1 MTTSVWS
8 LPFFFFFFYIDSD
21 IEYLGSIHC
30 LQVLSLLSFSKS
42 IYIASREIQPKYFSH
57 YLFINWRN
65 VSMVSGF
72 PHIPGSVSHLKRNIL
87 NSFIILFELK
97 AQQVYH
103 FSLLTMFLSLCPA
116 EMFFLSEVL
125 IKTFCLP
132 PYLLVLTCLGEVKHN
147 RAILT
152 SETALICWSYFP
164 QVFKKK

>member
-1 MTTSVWS
+1 
-8 LPFFFFFFYIDSD
+8 
-21 IEYLGSIHC
+21 
-30 LQVLSLLSFSKS
+30 
-42 IYIASREIQPKYFSH
+42 
-57 YLFINWRN
+57 
-65 VSMVSGF
+65 MVSGF

-132 PYLLVLTCLGEVKHN
+132 PYLLVITCLGEVKHN

-152 SETALICWSYFP
+152 SETALVCWSYFP
-164 QVFKKK
+164 QVFKKNKMNITYKIKVSFDNRHKPLFIQSPRQSLSSLCGIPFLCTLFHFSLHMQTCTIYYSWSVP